1 MERDKKHIV
10 IQEMKLL
17 LLYDGEE
24 YDSMILT
31 EKNAKFILF
40 DIKSSYPKKT
50 EILYY
55 LVQQEERYDI
65 NLN

>member
-40 DIKSSYPKKT
+40 DIKSNYPKKT

-55 LVQQEERYDI
+55 LVQHEEMYDI